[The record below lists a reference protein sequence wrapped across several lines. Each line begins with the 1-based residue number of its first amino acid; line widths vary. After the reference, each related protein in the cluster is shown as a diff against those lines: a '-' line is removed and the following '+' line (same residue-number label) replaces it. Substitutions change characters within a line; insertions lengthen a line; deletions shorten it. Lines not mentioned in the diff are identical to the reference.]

1 MILCVNPN
9 PAIDKTVVV
18 SGFQLNAIHR
28 PASVLALPGGKGCNV
43 ARALVTLGESAMVT
57 GWVGGHA
64 GRFIEE
70 GLAAEGIGAAFVHTE
85 AESRTCLSIV
95 DNESRGVTEIYERGE
110 PVAESEVAEL
120 LAQYCALLGQ
130 VTGVTLSG
138 TLPPGCPPDLY
149 RTLIEIAREHGLP
162 AYLDSSGEALR
173 EGLLGRPALVKP
185 NAAEFA
191 DLAGAQSTGPA
202 NMIRAMQEIAARYET
217 TVVVSRGAAGALA
230 SDGRAAWEVRAP
242 SIDAGSA
249 VGSGD
254 CLLAG
259 LAFGL
264 SRGLPLPEALRRGVA
279 AGSANTLHTGAGR
292 FTRTD
297 FERLLAE
304 SVVTIIHERDAAP

>member
-18 SGFQLNAIHR
+18 PRFRLDAIHR

-85 AESRTCLSIV
+85 AESRTCLSIL
-95 DNESRGVTEIYERGE
+95 DSESGGVTEIYERG
-110 PVAESEVAEL
+110 ASITESQVAEL
-120 LAQYCALLGQ
+120 LARYRVLLGQ

-149 RTLIEIAREHGLP
+149 RTLIEVAREQGLP

-191 DLAGAQSTGPA
+191 EVTGAPSTGPGD
-202 NMIRAMQEIAARYET
+202 MIRAMQEIAARYET

-230 SDGRAAWEVRAP
+230 TDGRTAWEVRAP
-242 SIDAGSA
+242 RVEARSA

-264 SRGLPLPEALRRGVA
+264 SRGLPLPDAVRCGVA
-279 AGSANTLHTGAGR
+279 AGSANTLQTGAGR
-292 FTRTD
+292 FVRTD

-304 SVVTIIHERDAAP
+304 TVVTIIHERDAAP

>member
-18 SGFQLNAIHR
+18 SGFRLNAIHR
-28 PASVLALPGGKGCNV
+28 PTSVLALPGGKGCNV
-43 ARALVTLGESAMVT
+43 ARALVTLGEPAMVT

-70 GLAAEGIGAAFVHTE
+70 GLLAEGIGAAFVHTA

-110 PVAESEVAEL
+110 PVAESQVTEL
-120 LAQYCALLGQ
+120 LAQYRVLLRQ

-149 RTLIEIAREHGLP
+149 RTLIELARVHGKP

-173 EGLLGRPALVKP
+173 LGLEGRPALVKP

-191 DLAGAQSTGPA
+191 DLAGAQSTGRA
-202 NMIRAMQEIAARYET
+202 DIIRVAREIATRYAT
-217 TVVVSRGAAGALA
+217 IVVVSRGAAGALA

-264 SRGLPLPEALRRGVA
+264 SRGLPLPDALRSGVA
-279 AGSANTLHTGAGR
+279 AGSANTLQTGAGR
-292 FTRTD
+292 FARPD

-304 SVVTIIHERDAAP
+304 TVVAAIRG